1 MLSIRKL
8 VLYSGLS
15 VALILLVWILFSSED
30 PSERA
35 KKNREA
41 DSVALLLGGGGSSS
55 SSSSESGSGKTNE
68 SIFDS
73 SFYKA
78 GKGEYVESSETGA
91 AKEADPNA
99 ADADN
104 PVNPQTNKPYTNE
117 EMERF
122 SQLRE
127 RFPNNSLIPKKMSP
141 AEKEA
146 KKQEDAQIADA
157 ARNVFARTA
166 NPAQIRSYYSHME
179 KQTQDRMDIINYL
192 VDLQKGSG
200 EEETEKKLQNI
211 QESIKNQLQQ
221 VQRDKEN
228 AFKQAGL

>member
-1 MLSIRKL
+1 MLSIRKF
-8 VLYSGLS
+8 VLYSGIS
-15 VALILLVWILFSSED
+15 VALIVLVWILFSSED

-55 SSSSESGSGKTNE
+55 SSSESGGGRTND

-78 GKGEYVESSETGA
+78 GKGEYVESSESGA
-91 AKEADPNA
+91 QKEADPNA

-104 PVNPQTNKPYTNE
+104 PLNPQTNKPYTNE

-146 KKQEDAQIADA
+146 KKQEDAQVAEA
-157 ARNVFARTA
+157 ARNVFSRTA
-166 NPAQIRSYYSHME
+166 SPAQIRSYYTHME

-221 VQRDKEN
+221 VQRDRDN

>member
-1 MLSIRKL
+1 MVSIRKL
-8 VLYSGLS
+8 VVYSGISIAL
-15 VALILLVWILFSSED
+15 VALVWILFSSED
-30 PSERA
+30 SGEKER
-35 KKNREA
+35 KSKEA
-41 DSVALLLGGGGSSS
+41 DSVALLLGGKGSSS
-55 SSSSESGSGKTNE
+55 SSASGSSGGRTNE

-73 SFYKA
+73 SFYKS
-78 GKGEYVESSETGA
+78 GKGEYIEAENGG
-91 AKEADPNA
+91 AKEDDPNA

-104 PVNPQTNKPYTNE
+104 PLNPQTNKAYTNE

-127 RFPNNSLIPKKMSP
+127 RFPNNSLIPKKLSP
-141 AEKEA
+141 AEKDA
-146 KKQEDAQIADA
+146 KKQEESRVAEA
-157 ARNVFARTA
+157 ARNVYARTA
-166 NPAQIRSYYSHME
+166 TPDQIRTHYDYMQ

-211 QESIKNQLQQ
+211 QDSIKNQLQQ
-221 VQRDKEN
+221 VQREREN

>member
-1 MLSIRKL
+1 MINIRKL
-8 VLYSGLS
+8 VLYSGIS
-15 VALILLVWILFSSED
+15 IALVVLVWILFSSED
-30 PSERA
+30 PNEKE
-35 KKNREA
+35 KKSKEA
-41 DSVALLLGGGGSSS
+41 NSVALLLGGGGSSS
-55 SSSSESGSGKTNE
+55 SSSGSSGGKTNE

-78 GKGEYVESSETGA
+78 GKGEYIEAENGGS
-91 AKEADPNA
+91 KEADPDA

-104 PVNPQTNKPYTNE
+104 PINPQTNKPYTNE

-127 RFPNNSLIPKKMSP
+127 RFPNNSLVPKKLSP

-146 KKQEDAQIADA
+146 KKQEDNQVAEA
-157 ARNVFARTA
+157 ARNVYAKTA
-166 NPAQIRSYYSHME
+166 SPTQIRLYYNHME
-179 KQTQDRMDIINYL
+179 KQTLDRMDIINYL

-200 EEETEKKLQNI
+200 DEETEKKLENI
-211 QESIKNQLQQ
+211 QDSIKNQLQQ
-221 VQRDKEN
+221 VQKDKEN

>member
-1 MLSIRKL
+1 MISIRKL
-8 VLYSGLS
+8 VIYSGIS
-15 VALILLVWILFSSED
+15 ISLIVLVWILFSSED
-30 PSERA
+30 SSEKER
-35 KKNREA
+35 KSKEA
-41 DSVALLLGGGGSSS
+41 DSVALLLGGGSPSSGSGSS
-55 SSSSESGSGKTNE
+55 GGKTNE

-73 SFYKA
+73 SFYKS
-78 GKGEYVESSETGA
+78 GKGEYIESDKGEP
-91 AKEADPNA
+91 KEADPNA

-127 RFPNNSLIPKKMSP
+127 RFPDNSLIPKKLSP

-146 KKQEDAQIADA
+146 KRQEDSRIAEA

-166 NPAQIRSYYSHME
+166 THDQIRSYYQNME

-200 EEETEKKLQNI
+200 EEETEKKLNNI

-221 VQRDKEN
+221 VQREKEN
-228 AFKQAGL
+228 AFKQAGIL

>member
-1 MLSIRKL
+1 MISIRKL
-8 VLYSGLS
+8 VIYSGIS
-15 VALILLVWILFSSED
+15 VALVALVWVLFSSED
-30 PSERA
+30 SSEKER
-35 KKNREA
+35 KSKEA
-41 DSVALLLGGGGSSS
+41 DSVALLLGGSSS
-55 SSSSESGSGKTNE
+55 SSGSSGGKTNE

-73 SFYKA
+73 SFYKS
-78 GKGEYVESSETGA
+78 GKGEYIEPGKGET
-91 AKEADPNA
+91 KEADPNA

-127 RFPNNSLIPKKMSP
+127 RFPDNSLIPKKLSP

-146 KKQEDAQIADA
+146 KRQEDSRIAEA

-166 NPAQIRSYYSHME
+166 TQDQIRSYYQNME

-200 EEETEKKLQNI
+200 EEETEKKLNNI

-221 VQRDKEN
+221 VQKEKEN
-228 AFKQAGL
+228 AFKQAGML

>member
-1 MLSIRKL
+1 MISIRKL
-8 VLYSGLS
+8 VIYSGIS
-15 VALILLVWILFSSED
+15 VSLIVLVWILFSSED
-30 PSERA
+30 SGEKER
-35 KKNREA
+35 KSKEA
-41 DSVALLLGGGGSSS
+41 DSVALLLGGGGGSSS
-55 SSSSESGSGKTNE
+55 SSGSSGGKTNE

-73 SFYKA
+73 SFYKS
-78 GKGEYVESSETGA
+78 GKGEYIESNKGEP
-91 AKEADPNA
+91 KEADPNA

-127 RFPNNSLIPKKMSP
+127 RFPDNSLIPKKLSP

-146 KKQEDAQIADA
+146 KRQEDSRIAEA

-166 NPAQIRSYYSHME
+166 TQDQIRSYYQNME

-200 EEETEKKLQNI
+200 EEETEKKLNNI

-221 VQRDKEN
+221 VQKEKEN
-228 AFKQAGL
+228 AFKQAGIL

>member
-1 MLSIRKL
+1 MISIRKL
-8 VLYSGLS
+8 VIYSGIS
-15 VALILLVWILFSSED
+15 VALIALVWVLFSSED
-30 PSERA
+30 SSEKER
-35 KKNREA
+35 KSKEA
-41 DSVALLLGGGGSSS
+41 DSVALLLGGSSS
-55 SSSSESGSGKTNE
+55 SSGSSGGKTNE

-73 SFYKA
+73 SFYKS
-78 GKGEYVESSETGA
+78 GKGEYIEPGKGET
-91 AKEADPNA
+91 KEADPNA

-127 RFPNNSLIPKKMSP
+127 RFPDNSLIPKKLSP

-146 KKQEDAQIADA
+146 KRQEDSRIAEA

-166 NPAQIRSYYSHME
+166 TQDQIRSYYQNME

-200 EEETEKKLQNI
+200 EEETEKKLNNI

-221 VQRDKEN
+221 VQKEKEN
-228 AFKQAGL
+228 AFKQAGML

>member
-1 MLSIRKL
+1 MISIRKL
-8 VLYSGLS
+8 VIYSGIS
-15 VALILLVWILFSSED
+15 VALIALVWVLFSSED
-30 PSERA
+30 SSEKER
-35 KKNREA
+35 KSKEA
-41 DSVALLLGGGGSSS
+41 DSVALLLGGGSSS
-55 SSSSESGSGKTNE
+55 SGSSGGKTNE

-73 SFYKA
+73 SFYKS
-78 GKGEYVESSETGA
+78 GKGEYIEPGKGET
-91 AKEADPNA
+91 KEADPNA

-127 RFPNNSLIPKKMSP
+127 RFPDNSLIPKKLSP

-146 KKQEDAQIADA
+146 KRQEDSLIAEA

-166 NPAQIRSYYSHME
+166 TQDQIRSYYQNME

-200 EEETEKKLQNI
+200 EEETEKKLNNI

-221 VQRDKEN
+221 VQKEKEN
-228 AFKQAGL
+228 AFKQAGML